1 MEKKCNCDKTCK
13 CGCNEGKKCNCK
25 DKKCKCNKK

>member
-13 CGCNEGKKCNCK
+13 CGCNEEKKFNCK